1 MDLYEGVGLR
11 GAPCCFLPPVL
22 CACPLC
28 ACIHMFIVCIMIV
41 SHSLYGIC
49 GLSLNF
55 SAFRAMITPFAGCRL
70 AAHARR
76 LHHCGVRIAAS
87 WPCYRIA
94 SFRLCIL
101 SNIPVLLRWAGVCW
115 SVLCALWY
123 ACPFHLSG
131 LNACLLWHVFAPPYQ
146 VPGSCAWSYFL
157 LPVFVFLC
165 LLLCILLVCLLACR
179 TCAHHVS
186 GSFHC
191 LLSSR
196 TCIIC
201 DNAV

>member
-11 GAPCCFLPPVL
+11 GAPCCFLPPVF

-28 ACIHMFIVCIMIV
+28 VCIHMFIVCIMIV

-76 LHHCGVRIAAS
+76 LHHCGVPIAAS

-94 SFRLCIL
+94 SFRLCVL
-101 SNIPVLLRWAGVCW
+101 SNIPVLLRWAGV
-115 SVLCALWY
+115 
-123 ACPFHLSG
+123 
-131 LNACLLWHVFAPPYQ
+131 
-146 VPGSCAWSYFL
+146 
-157 LPVFVFLC
+157 
-165 LLLCILLVCLLACR
+165 
-179 TCAHHVS
+179 
-186 GSFHC
+186 
-191 LLSSR
+191 
-196 TCIIC
+196 
-201 DNAV
+201 